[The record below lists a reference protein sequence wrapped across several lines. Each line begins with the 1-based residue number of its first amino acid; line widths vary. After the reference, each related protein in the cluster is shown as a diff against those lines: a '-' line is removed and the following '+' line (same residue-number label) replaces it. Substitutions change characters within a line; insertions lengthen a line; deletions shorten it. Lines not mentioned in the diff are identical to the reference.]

1 MLFVLCL
8 HFVVAGVRS
17 NGFLGLGEKGKR
29 VTCNGF
35 LGLGEKGTGVTCNGF
50 SGLGETC
57 RFRDDSTFHS
67 QLGPTL
73 ENLQSEGD
81 PRYSPSARGVPSL
94 QSQ

>member
-50 SGLGETC
+50 SGLGEKKKMSHETAVYIDLHC
-57 RFRDDSTFHS
+57 FVF
-67 QLGPTL
+67 
-73 ENLQSEGD
+73 
-81 PRYSPSARGVPSL
+81 
-94 QSQ
+94 

>member
-35 LGLGEKGTGVTCNGF
+35 LGLGEKGTRVTCNGF
-50 SGLGETC
+50 SGLGEKKKCHTKR
-57 RFRDDSTFHS
+57 RF
-67 QLGPTL
+67 TL
-73 ENLQSEGD
+73 ICIVLFSSK
-81 PRYSPSARGVPSL
+81 RKTT
-94 QSQ
+94 

>member
-35 LGLGEKGTGVTCNGF
+35 LGLGRREPVSHVTASRVWGRRKNVTRNG
-50 SGLGETC
+50 GL
-57 RFRDDSTFHS
+57 H
-67 QLGPTL
+67 
-73 ENLQSEGD
+73 
-81 PRYSPSARGVPSL
+81 
-94 QSQ
+94 